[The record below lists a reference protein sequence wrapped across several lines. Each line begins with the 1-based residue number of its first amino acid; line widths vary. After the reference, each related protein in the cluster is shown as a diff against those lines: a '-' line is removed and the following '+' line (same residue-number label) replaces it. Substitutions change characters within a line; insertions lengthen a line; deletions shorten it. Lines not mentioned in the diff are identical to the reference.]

1 MSIFLDGVE
10 NLIRETIREEV
21 TAILDKRGLPIVK
34 ESSRAERDRPPSDQ
48 LLKAGEVAPIC
59 VTLQFPH
66 QTAFH

>member
-34 ESSRAERDRPPSDQ
+34 EASRAERDRPPSDR
-48 LLKAGEVAPIC
+48 LLKVGEVAPIC